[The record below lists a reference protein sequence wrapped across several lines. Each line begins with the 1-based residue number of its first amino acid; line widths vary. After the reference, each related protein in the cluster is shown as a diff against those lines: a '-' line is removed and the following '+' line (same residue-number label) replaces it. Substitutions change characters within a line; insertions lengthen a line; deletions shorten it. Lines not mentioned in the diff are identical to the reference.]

1 MFPIALSFAAVL
13 SLSLSACAPM
23 SSPGEPIPGEPGA
36 SEPEQKCD
44 AAAAR
49 GAIGKTATADVVEQA
64 RIDAGVKRART
75 LKPGQVVT
83 KEYDFNRL
91 NLDVDGNNVITNARC
106 G

>member
-1 MFPIALSFAAVL
+1 MSRIALPFAAAL

-23 SSPGEPIPGEPGA
+23 PPTDQPISGGPGV

-64 RIDAGVKRART
+64 RIDAGAERVRT
-75 LKPGQVVT
+75 LKPGQMVT
-83 KEYDFNRL
+83 MEYHYSRL